1 MKFNR
6 NNIFSILSL
15 LAIACVAFSCTYDD
29 INFGLSGGTSGTA
42 ESVRNEGEC
51 YKNVFLLYS
60 AGYNNLSPDFG
71 EDVDDL
77 LSNYIP
83 SSRREAILIFS
94 HRTKSYGDYTTKT
107 SPVLFRALCDTE
119 GKVTCDTLLVME
131 PGTPSVSKETLNE
144 VLTYVK
150 DRFPSEHYG
159 LMFSSHSSG
168 WLPPKF
174 KFNTSWKIARHGE
187 NTETD
192 EYDPHGPRQDGLPE
206 VRSIG
211 SEWAKPEGDREIDIR
226 DFADAIPMHLDYI
239 IFDTC
244 LMGCVE
250 VAYELRNKCNEIVF
264 SPAEI
269 LAEGMDYTTVIS
281 YLINDSG
288 RDLAGFAE
296 NYYNFYN
303 DPYRSH
309 SYRSGTITLIDCTR
323 IEQLA
328 QTCKDI
334 FSAHR
339 EEISLLYTK
348 TNSVQ
353 RYYTISSHKCFYDLE
368 DIITNCKASAEE
380 LAALRN
386 SLDLCIPY
394 CAATDYILGDINV
407 ITYSG
412 LSMYLPLPSEPG
424 LNSYYMTLE
433 WNKATSLVE

>member
-1 MKFNR
+1 MKFKR
-6 NNIFSILSL
+6 NSIFSTLSL
-15 LAIACVAFSCTYDD
+15 LAIALIAFSCADDD
-29 INFGLSGGTSGTA
+29 IDFSISGGISGTTEA
-42 ESVRNEGEC
+42 TRNVGEC

-60 AGYNNLSPDFG
+60 AGYNNLSTDFD

-94 HRTKSYGDYTTKT
+94 HRTKSDSDYTTKT
-107 SPVLFRALCDTE
+107 SPVLFRALCDAE

-131 PGTPSVSKETLNE
+131 PGAPSVSKEALNE

-168 WLPPKF
+168 WLPPKY
-174 KFNTSWKIARHGE
+174 KFSNPWNIARHGE
-187 NTETD
+187 STD
-192 EYDPHGPRQDGLPE
+192 TDGADPHSPRQDGLPA

-211 SEWAKPEGDREIDIR
+211 SEWAKPEGDREMDIR
-226 DFADAIPMHLDYI
+226 DFAAAIPMYLDYI

-244 LMGCVE
+244 LMGGVE
-250 VAYELRNKCNEIVF
+250 VAYELRNKCGEIVF

-269 LAEGMDYTTVIS
+269 LAEGMDYTTLIS

-288 RDLAGFAE
+288 RDLAGFAQ

-303 DPYRSH
+303 DPHRSY
-309 SYRSGTITLIDCTR
+309 SYRSGTITLIDCTLMD
-323 IEQLA
+323 QLA

-339 EEISLLYTK
+339 EEISALHTK

-353 RYYTISSHKCFYDLE
+353 RYYTMSSHKCFYDLE
-368 DIITNCKASAEE
+368 DIVSHCNASAEE
-380 LAALRN
+380 LSALR
-386 SLDLCIPY
+386 SALDRCIPY
-394 CAATDYILGDINV
+394 CAATDYILGSIGVD
-407 ITYSG
+407 TYSG
-412 LSMYLPLPSEPG
+412 LSMYLPLPSEPN

-433 WNKATSLVE
+433 WNKATGLVE